1 MKTNSTHL
9 CTVLIAV
16 FIFFINTHT
25 TQAQCV
31 APGMKFINPVLIAG
45 THGTI
50 NAKYKFP
57 TVVTGVDAIV
67 TITDIVGGASLASID
82 DNTFGYGEAW
92 QPVVKT
98 PIVMGAVE
106 SFVKFK
112 MDFVDASNESDYV
125 FICFTMSAI
134 DVDGDNDRVREMIA
148 ANDFDSYA
156 VSNVTTLSLTNHAG
170 LLKATSTVLNFAGI
184 DTSAYVTNI
193 NYRYVN
199 KSKINEIRIGSVTN
213 ETFIPQDR
221 FSCIYF
227 RPINITNMIVL
238 PAQLLTLNS
247 AVKHKNVVLNWQSNE
262 DLNVTNYVVE
272 RSTDGIIFSPI
283 NTNIELVDKNN
294 LSNYQAVDATSAVTG
309 KTYLYYRIK
318 QKTISGKISYSNLSY
333 VHFTQKPE
341 MKVEIFPNP
350 FVEKIK
356 LQFTAETK
364 GIGEIRIS
372 NIAGV
377 ELKSKKLDVVKGLN
391 NAFVDGCSTLAPGV
405 YLARLFVNGELVETK
420 KIMK

>member
-1 MKTNSTHL
+1 MKTNSTLL

-16 FIFFINTHT
+16 FIFFNNT
-25 TQAQCV
+25 QILKAQCV
-31 APGMKFINPVLIAG
+31 APGMRFSNPVLIAG
-45 THGTI
+45 THGTLH
-50 NAKYKFP
+50 AKYKFP
-57 TVVTGVDAIV
+57 SVVTGVDAIV
-67 TITDIVGGASLASID
+67 TITGIVGGATLTSID

-98 PIVMGAVE
+98 PLVMGAVE
-106 SFVKFK
+106 SYVKFK
-112 MDFVDASNESDYV
+112 MDFVDASSETDYV

-156 VSNVTTLSLTNHAG
+156 VSNVTTLSLSQHAG

-213 ETFIPQDR
+213 ETFIAQDR
-221 FSCIYF
+221 YSCIYF
-227 RPINITNMIVL
+227 RPIQITNMIVL

-247 AVKHKNVVLNWQSNE
+247 AIKQNNIVLNWQTNE
-262 DLNVTNYVVE
+262 DLNVTNFVVE
-272 RSTDGIIFSPI
+272 RSADGIIFAPI
-283 NTNIELVDKNN
+283 NTNIELVNKNN
-294 LSNYQAVDATSAVTG
+294 LSNFQAVDGTSAVTG

-341 MKVEIFPNP
+341 MKMEIFPNP
-350 FVEKIK
+350 FVERIK
-356 LQFTAETK
+356 LQFTSETK
-364 GIGEIRIS
+364 GFGEIRIS
-372 NIAGV
+372 NVTGV
-377 ELKSKKLDVVKGLN
+377 EIKSKKMEVVTGIN
-391 NAFVDGCSTLAPGV
+391 SAFVDGCSTLAPGV
-405 YLARLFVNGELVETK
+405 YMARLFVNGELVETK

>member
-1 MKTNSTHL
+1 MKTNSTLL

-16 FIFFINTHT
+16 FIFSTNTNDL
-25 TQAQCV
+25 QAQCV
-31 APGMKFINPVLIAG
+31 APDMQFSNPVLVAG

-57 TVVTGVDAIV
+57 AVVTGVDAIV
-67 TITDIVGGASLASID
+67 TITDIVGGATLTSID
-82 DNTFGYGEAW
+82 DNTFGYGQAW

-98 PIVMGAVE
+98 PLVMGEVE
-106 SFVKFK
+106 SYVKFK
-112 MDFVDASNESDYV
+112 MDFVDATSETDYV

-148 ANDFDSYA
+148 ANDYNSYA
-156 VSNVTTLSLTNHAG
+156 VSNVTTLSLLQHDG
-170 LLKATSTVLNFAGI
+170 LLKATSTVLNFPGI

-213 ETFIPQDR
+213 PTFIPQDR
-221 FSCIYF
+221 YSCIYF
-227 RPINITNMIVL
+227 RPIYISNMIVL
-238 PAQLLTLNS
+238 PVQHLTLSS
-247 AVKHKNVVLNWQSNE
+247 AIKQKNIVLNWQTNE
-262 DLNVTNYVVE
+262 DLNATNFVVE
-272 RSTDGIIFSPI
+272 RSSDGIFFSPI
-283 NTNIELVDKNN
+283 NTNIELVNKNN

-309 KTYLYYRIK
+309 KTYQYYRIK
-318 QKTISGKISYSNLSY
+318 QRSISGKISYSNLSY
-333 VHFTQKPE
+333 VHFTQNPE

-350 FVEKIK
+350 FVEKIQ

-372 NIAGV
+372 NMAGI

-391 NAFVDGCSTLAPGV
+391 NAFIHGCSSLASGV
-405 YLARLFVNGELVETK
+405 YVARLFVNGELVGTK